1 VTYSPDEIRALATVL
16 QDRNLIVISDEIY
29 DQLVFGDHEPLSYAA
44 VSERCYAQT
53 VTINAGSKT
62 YSMTGWRIGYAAGP
76 AELIQ
81 GMIKL
86 QSQSTS
92 GAATFTQ
99 VALAEALTGDQRVVE
114 EMRQAFARRADHM
127 WKRLSA
133 MPGVACPKPTG
144 AFYCFP
150 NVRAACLRLGLA
162 GSTEF
167 AERLLEDAK
176 VAVVPGIAFGLDN
189 HVRLSFA
196 SDLPT
201 IDKGLDRIEKF
212 LLSEPRR

>member
-1 VTYSPDEIRALATVL
+1 
-16 QDRNLIVISDEIY
+16 
-29 DQLVFGDHEPLSYAA
+29 
-44 VSERCYAQT
+44 
-53 VTINAGSKT
+53 
-62 YSMTGWRIGYAAGP
+62 
-76 AELIQ
+76 
-81 GMIKL
+81 
-86 QSQSTS
+86 
-92 GAATFTQ
+92 
-99 VALAEALTGDQRVVE
+99 
-114 EMRQAFARRADHM
+114 
-127 WKRLSA
+127 
-133 MPGVACPKPTG
+133 
-144 AFYCFP
+144 
-150 NVRAACLRLGLA
+150 VRAACLRLGLA